1 MEFQFDA
8 SEVEQLR
15 FYVYVYSDPRTDV
28 PFYIG
33 KGKGNRAFSHLEDR
47 GETEKALRIQEI
59 RSAGFQPR
67 IEILA
72 FGLDEESA
80 FKVEAAAIDLI
91 GREQLTNRVLG
102 HGARRYGRMS
112 VETVHAKLSA
122 RPVARFEHNCILI
135 RIGASVEA
143 ARKRLAHRFDGASD
157 ESVMALYDATRAAW
171 AINPEK
177 ARAYPYVLAVQDSIV
192 REVYKV
198 AAWLPAGTTHELDQS
213 RVHPATRFEFVGRIA
228 EAAVRDRYRFRSVAH
243 IFAAGDQNPVRYRE
257 TDLGDSVTR
266 RSGD

>member
-1 MEFQFDA
+1 MSSPCQNGCVEFPFDA
-8 SEVEQLR
+8 SEVEHLA
-15 FYVYVYSDPRTDV
+15 FYVYVYSDPRTDL

-47 GETEKALRIQEI
+47 SETEKTLRIREI
-59 RSAGFQPR
+59 RSAGFDPR

-80 FKVEAAAIDLI
+80 YKVEAAAIDLI
-91 GREQLTNRVLG
+91 GRKQLTNRVLG
-102 HGARRYGRMS
+102 HGARKYGRMS

-122 RPVARFEHNCILI
+122 RPVGAFEHNCILI

-171 AINPEK
+171 AINPDK
-177 ARAYPYVLAVQDSIV
+177 ARDYPYVLAVQDGIV
-192 REVYKV
+192 REVYRV
-198 AAWLPAGTTHELDQS
+198 AAWFPAGTTHELDQS

-228 EAAVRDRYRFRSVAH
+228 EASIRDRYRFRSVAH
-243 IFAAGDQNPVRYRE
+243 IFAAGDQNPIRYRE
-257 TDLGDSVTR
+257 ADG
-266 RSGD
+266 